1 VRAAE
6 AITTSVTKILLEG
19 CGRSVSGGA
28 GDHITVYVAPVRPS
42 LRLAVAVLVL
52 ASIPSPSADASLTP
66 KAKTIARDGPSGRF
80 LLDGAWYE
88 RPDPADNGVTQGF
101 PATDSLAG
109 WRPLTVPSAIN
120 AGDFSVESYTGS
132 VHWYRRDFKPP
143 RARSGTR
150 WLFRFESVN
159 YRAKVWLNGRFLGSH
174 AGAYLPFEIR
184 ARQIRGGRN
193 RLVVR
198 VDSRRRP
205 YDIPPLSA
213 RGSGFE
219 GGWWNYNGILREVY
233 LRKVSKL
240 DIEHAFVRPRLRC
253 RRCAAKVGID
263 VRLRNVTR
271 HARRV
276 RVVGSFG
283 GRPLHFRKRRI
294 RGLHSKSFRARLR
307 IRNPRLWE
315 PRHPRLYEMR
325 LRLVDQS
332 GRIVQRYRIH
342 AGIRS
347 LRVNRLGRIE
357 LNGREINL
365 RGAAIHED
373 SLDRG
378 AALTTTQMRQTFRN
392 LRDLG
397 ATITRAHYP
406 LSPYELEL
414 ADRYG
419 IVVWAEIPVYRM
431 RSALFNV
438 SGIRAHGLRLL
449 RQEIKRDYNHPSVIV
464 WSIGNENAS
473 RPKHGLQRYIRRA
486 ARMARRL
493 DPTRLIGIA
502 IAGLPTVEK
511 QRIYLNLDVIGVNDY
526 FGWYSGPHGS
536 IADRT
541 RLAGFL
547 NRLHS
552 DYPHQ
557 AFVVTELGAEANRHG
572 PVTEK
577 GTYEFQSAFLDYH
590 LRVLA
595 TKPFVNAAI
604 VWALHDFRVRPGW
617 TGGDPFPH
625 PPVNEKGLIDDT
637 GFRKPAFDVVRKI
650 FRATPPFR

>member
-1 VRAAE
+1 LVVFENGQLSSSSRGIRQQAYRALPSATRPTLYLAAVRH
-6 AITTSVTKILLEG
+6 
-19 CGRSVSGGA
+19 C
-28 GDHITVYVAPVRPS
+28 
-42 LRLAVAVLVL
+42 LRLAVALL
-52 ASIPSPSADASLTP
+52 ALLTIFAPPARADLTP
-66 KAKTIARDGPSGRF
+66 KAKAIARDGPSGRY
-80 LLDGAWYE
+80 LLDGDWYE
-88 RPDPADNGVTQGF
+88 QADPADAAIEQGL
-101 PATDSLAG
+101 PKSESLAG
-109 WRPLTVPSAIN
+109 WRPITVPIAVN
-120 AGDFSVESYTGS
+120 AGDFSVDSYTGS
-132 VHWYRRDFKPP
+132 VHWYRKDFDLP
-143 RARSGTR
+143 RARGGAR
-150 WLFRFESVN
+150 WLLRFESVN
-159 YRAKVWLNGRFLGSH
+159 YRAKAWLNGTYLGSH
-174 AGAYLPFEIR
+174 AGAYLPFELRAGSIR
-184 ARQIRGGRN
+184 SGRN

-213 RGSGFE
+213 RGTGFE

-233 LRKVSKL
+233 LRKIRKL
-240 DIEHAFVRPRLRC
+240 DIEHAFVQPRLRC
-253 RRCAAKVGID
+253 RRCAARVGID
-263 VRLRNVTR
+263 VAVRNVTR
-271 HARRV
+271 RARRV
-276 RVVGSFG
+276 RVIGSFG
-283 GRPLHFRKRRI
+283 GRALRFGPQRI
-294 RGLHSKSFRARLR
+294 RGLHSRGFRAALR

-315 PRHPRLYEMR
+315 PGHPRLYTMR
-325 LRLVDQS
+325 LRVVDQS
-332 GRIVQRYRIH
+332 GRIVQRYTVH
-342 AGIRS
+342 TGIRS

-357 LNGREINL
+357 LNGREIDL

-378 AALTTTQMRQTFRN
+378 AALTTEQMQQTFRN
-392 LRDLG
+392 LRALG

-431 RSALFNV
+431 KSTLFNV
-438 SGIRAHGLRLL
+438 SGIRAHALRIL
-449 RQEIKRDYNHPSVIV
+449 RQEIRRDYNHPAVMV
-464 WSIGNENAS
+464 WSVGNENAS
-473 RPKHGLQRYIRRA
+473 RPKHGLQRFIQRA
-486 ARMARRL
+486 ARMAKRM

-502 IAGLPTVEK
+502 ITGLPTVEK
-511 QRIYLNLDVIGVNDY
+511 QAIYLHFDVIGVNDY

-541 RLAGFL
+541 QLAGFL

-557 AFVVTELGAEANRHG
+557 AFVVTEFGAEANRHG

-595 TKPFVNAAI
+595 TKPFINAAI

-617 TGGDPFPH
+617 TGGDPIPH
-625 PPVNEKGLIDDT
+625 PPVNEKGLIDDS
-637 GFRKPAFDVVRKI
+637 GFRKPAFDTVRKI
-650 FRATPPFR
+650 FLATGPFR